1 MQHDSPT
8 SSVTLSYS
16 VHTYRCLFGVYRF
29 TGGKLVRMTAWP
41 IREHHTSHD
50 RRTGRL
56 DTGLIKRLH
65 YSGNSELTKSAS
77 PFTWWLGGPDRRTE
91 NSTPTHT
98 VTLSLG
104 LGGTRAPQTCTHHC
118 QERSATISTSLS
130 QGICMLLM
138 YSIMYYAVSCLT
150 QLYGELL
157 CCTCL

>member
-1 MQHDSPT
+1 MCKRSYFIIRERSFPGTPHCTESTYHDELQDLPSNEPIWEELSKKLKRMQHDSPT

-56 DTGLIKRLH
+56 DAGLIKRLH

-77 PFTWWLGGPDRRTE
+77 PLHGGWVGLTGVLRTV
-91 NSTPTHT
+91 H
-98 VTLSLG
+98 
-104 LGGTRAPQTCTHHC
+104 
-118 QERSATISTSLS
+118 
-130 QGICMLLM
+130 LL
-138 YSIMYYAVSCLT
+138 I
-150 QLYGELL
+150 L
-157 CCTCL
+157 CP